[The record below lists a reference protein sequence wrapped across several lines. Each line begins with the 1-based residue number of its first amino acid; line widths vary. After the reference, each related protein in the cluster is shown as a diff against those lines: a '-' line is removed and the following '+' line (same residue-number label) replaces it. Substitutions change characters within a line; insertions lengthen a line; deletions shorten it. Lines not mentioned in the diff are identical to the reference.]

1 MKIGTIPYLGLYSSD
16 FTYIDSAQEN
26 YITVEKSDKTSVK
39 LINFEK
45 HRRNFDV
52 LAQIKLFQAAT
63 DAYSTLRPVEYFKDC
78 FDSVHTY
85 NEVDRYGCF
94 GGSTLSRTALF
105 DFSWNRSYQI
115 EPRQTIDSVDYQQRK
130 SQEDLTASHRSER
143 LQAYVKRRSPAVH
156 SSVDCFVLD
165 RFSSQLSIESILQ
178 NNQQTTDNTASVDSV
193 RSSPSLPSLD
203 KMSIN
208 SGQSFPQRQESRE
221 PSDKVRRMIIEKEN
235 LVNKTL
241 RFDREPIR
249 DHHPRRPVLFP
260 VKIISLPIL
269 LQRRVWLMALLTPLI
284 MTESERKFGFMAEA
298 ISSTKR
304 ST

>member
-1 MKIGTIPYLGLYSSD
+1 M
-16 FTYIDSAQEN
+16 
-26 YITVEKSDKTSVK
+26 EKSDKTSMK

-63 DAYSTLRPVEYFKDC
+63 HAYSALRPVDYFKNC

-85 NEVDRYGCF
+85 NEVDRYDCCTDT
-94 GGSTLSRTALF
+94 TLSRTALF

-115 EPRQTIDSVDYQQRK
+115 EPRQTIDNVDYQQRI
-130 SQEDLTASHRSER
+130 SQEDLTASHRSEQ
-143 LQAYVKRRSPAVH
+143 LQAYVKRRSSAVH

-165 RFSSQLSIESILQ
+165 RYSSQLSIESILQ

-193 RSSPSLPSLD
+193 RSSPSLPSLG

-208 SGQSFPQRQESRE
+208 SNRSFPQRQQSRE
-221 PSDKVRRMIIEKEN
+221 PSDKVRRMTIGKEN

-241 RFDREPIR
+241 RFDRGTTR
-249 DHHPRRPVLFP
+249 DRHPRRPVLFP
-260 VKIISLPIL
+260 VKIVPRRIL
-269 LQRRVWLMALLTPLI
+269 LRQVVWPMALLTPRI
-284 MTESERKFGFMAEA
+284 MTESERKFSFMAGA
-298 ISSTKR
+298 MSSTKR
-304 ST
+304 